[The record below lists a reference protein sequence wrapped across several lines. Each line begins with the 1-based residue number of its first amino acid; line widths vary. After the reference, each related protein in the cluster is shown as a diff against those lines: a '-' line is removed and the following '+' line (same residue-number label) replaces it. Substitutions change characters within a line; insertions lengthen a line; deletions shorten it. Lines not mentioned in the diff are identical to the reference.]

1 MFTSVGLDEW
11 KLFAEKLGLTLEE
24 IRFLDQRTLNPVDA
38 TLNHIAQRCPLTV
51 GDLYDL
57 LNDCELPVIAD
68 ELWQKIFSL
77 SEILVS

>member
-11 KLFAEKLGLTLEE
+11 KLFAEKLGLTPEE

-38 TLNHIAQRCPLTV
+38 TLNHIAQRCSLTV

-68 ELWQKIFSL
+68 EL
-77 SEILVS
+77 

>member
-1 MFTSVGLDEW
+1 MFISVVSDKW
-11 KLFAEKLGLTLEE
+11 KLFAEKLELSPDE

-38 TLNHIAQRCPLTV
+38 ALNYIAKRRPLTV

-68 ELWQKIFSL
+68 KL
-77 SEILVS
+77 

>member
-1 MFTSVGLDEW
+1 MFISVVSDKW
-11 KLFAEKLGLTLEE
+11 KLFAEKLELTPDE

-38 TLNHIAQRCPLTV
+38 ALNYIAKRRPLTV

-68 ELWQKIFSL
+68 KL
-77 SEILVS
+77 

>member
-1 MFTSVGLDEW
+1 MFISVVSDKW
-11 KLFAEKLGLTLEE
+11 KLFAEKLELTPDE

-38 TLNHIAQRCPLTV
+38 ALNYIAKNRPLTV

-68 ELWQKIFSL
+68 KL
-77 SEILVS
+77 